1 MFLDLYIA
9 ANVFLYFISATI
21 LTDFNNRF
29 LFEKA
34 FTPDYQEP
42 SIKNQEPRLHKVNM
56 SFTPIFRPQTSYLR

>member
-34 FTPDYQEP
+34 FTPDYQV
-42 SIKNQEPRLHKVNM
+42 SRAKNQDFINL
-56 SFTPIFRPQTSYLR
+56 I

>member
-42 SIKNQEPRLHKVNM
+42 SIKNQEPRQK
-56 SFTPIFRPQTSYLR
+56 TIQC